1 MIQNKSCLKK
11 KINALAD
18 RLFDGLQKGSQDFTS
33 IICFEK
39 ENDEYLSVTAKD
51 YIKFSFQ
58 TMQYE
63 IQDV

>member
-1 MIQNKSCLKK
+1 M
-11 KINALAD
+11 
-18 RLFDGLQKGSQDFTS
+18 LFDGLQKGSQDFTS

-39 ENDEYLSVTAKD
+39 ENDEYISVTAKD

-63 IQDV
+63 IQDIQIQ